1 MGGLPPPFLP
11 SFLPVGGVSA
21 HLYCGGVRYCPLL
34 RSGRLICT
42 VAGSGTVPCCVV
54 EEEEEEEEE
63 EWSREEVQCGKIIR
77 HKNGE

>member
-1 MGGLPPPFLP
+1 MEGFPPSFLSPFLP
-11 SFLPVGGVSA
+11 DGGAST
-21 HLYCGGVRYCPLL
+21 HPYCGGVRYCPLL
-34 RSGRLICT
+34 RRVRLICT
-42 VAGSGTVPCCVV
+42 VSGSGTVPCCVV